1 MPPPFGPKSAFLLVK
16 LWAKVAFFDVL
27 GKMMKK
33 SRVLKSQ
40 NHCISTIDLDFCFNF
55 MGFKFLEFFSGFHV
69 GFLVFMASNETKQD
83 QK

>member
-16 LWAKVAFFDVL
+16 LWAKVAFFYVL

-33 SRVLKSQ
+33 VIRELKSQ
-40 NHCISTIDLDFCFNF
+40 NHCISTIDLDFCYNF

-69 GFLVFMASNETKQD
+69 GFLVFMAYK
-83 QK
+83 